1 MPGTPAAA
9 RILVEESS
17 AYESS
22 AAKSPVAEAPMAD
35 SPAAPV
41 RATGKVEAFITRCY
55 QVILGRD
62 PDPDGLS
69 GWASALKSGKTTAA
83 GIISSFMTSS
93 EFLSRNLSNREIVDI
108 LYRAMLGRAPDPNG
122 VADWTSRLDAG
133 APVSSVIAGFYDSNE
148 FRKLCA
154 SYGIT
159 AGSAQNRA
167 EVYAAVPVRNTVDI
181 DQDKVRAFLT
191 RCYRTILGREPDE
204 DGLDGWLNALLDG
217 KKTIPQIIGGFV
229 NSVEFR
235 NKNYSNAETVGIL
248 YRAILDREGDPEGIA
263 GWTAGLDAGKPLS
276 EVIAGFCRSGEFA
289 ELCGR

>member
-9 RILVEESS
+9 RILVEESP
-17 AYESS
+17 AHESS
-22 AAKSPVAEAPMAD
+22 AAKSPVADAPMAD

-41 RATGKVEAFITRCY
+41 RATGKVETFITRCY

-69 GWASALKSGKTTAA
+69 GWVSALKSGKTTAA
-83 GIISSFMTSS
+83 GIIGSFMTSS

-108 LYRAMLGRAPDPNG
+108 LYRAMLGRTPDPDG

-159 AGSAQNRA
+159 AGSAQSRA

-204 DGLDGWLNALLDG
+204 DGLDGWLSALLDG
-217 KKTIPQIIGGFV
+217 KKTIPQIIGGFA

-235 NKNYSNAETVGIL
+235 NKNYSNAETVRIL

-263 GWTAGLDAGKPLS
+263 GWTAGLNAGKPLS